1 MVSADGEARYDRTVK
16 KILGNKYILSHI
28 LVGTVERLRHMN
40 PKDVYHLIEGEPLI
54 GRVPVNPGMTNQ
66 KNGEQITGL
75 NTVDEDIEEGLII
88 YDVIVYVRLPEGLVQ
103 IIVNVEGQKDEPTK
117 YMILN
122 RVIFYACRLISSQKE
137 RDFTHQ
143 NFDDLKQVY
152 SIWICMDADE
162 NCMNHIHLTDDH
174 LLGEHKWKG
183 YLDLLNIFMIGLGE
197 NITEA
202 EDEEFALHR
211 LLGTVFSERLT
222 VDEKLTVM
230 ENEYGIPMEMDLKED
245 LEDMCNMSQG
255 IVEKTTRTVT
265 ADVTKNVTDKINE
278 LNKRLS
284 EDNRVD
290 ELFRS
295 FTDKKL
301 QDKLLEEYGLNNVK
315 V

>member
-1 MVSADGEARYDRTVK
+1 
-16 KILGNKYILSHI
+16 
-28 LVGTVERLRHMN
+28 
-40 PKDVYHLIEGEPLI
+40 
-54 GRVPVNPGMTNQ
+54 
-66 KNGEQITGL
+66 
-75 NTVDEDIEEGLII
+75 
-88 YDVIVYVRLPEGLVQ
+88 
-103 IIVNVEGQKDEPTK
+103 
-117 YMILN
+117 
-122 RVIFYACRLISSQKE
+122 
-137 RDFTHQ
+137 
-143 NFDDLKQVY
+143 
-152 SIWICMDADE
+152 
-162 NCMNHIHLTDDH
+162 
-174 LLGEHKWKG
+174 
-183 YLDLLNIFMIGLGE
+183 
-197 NITEA
+197 
-202 EDEEFALHR
+202 
-211 LLGTVFSERLT
+211 